1 MAKDGARDEGTSLL
15 AALEVEIELTER
27 EGEPLT
33 LMVATVEGLGRSS
46 ISLQGD
52 PLARVLQ
59 VAAGV
64 LREGDRSLRRGPS
77 GFAVLLPGADRF
89 AAAMICQRISGIVR
103 AAMREL
109 AGAEVIMD
117 FGLAEHVPQSS
128 AAAMV
133 SAADAELDGARAAHA
148 A

>member
-33 LMVATVEGLGRSS
+33 LMVATVEGLGRGV
-46 ISLQGD
+46 SLQGD

-89 AAAMICQRISGIVR
+89 AAAMVCQRISGIVR

-109 AGAEVIMD
+109 AGAEVTMD
-117 FGLAEHVPQSS
+117 FGLAEHRPQSP

-133 SAADAELDGARAAHA
+133 SAADAELAGARAAHA